1 MEAGGD
7 DDGEGGDPD
16 VLAAEE
22 LTHEVHE
29 GAGVFRHDA
38 GKEAGDDLSQPDDG
52 HGIGDVHGDVLQRN
66 VFAAPEGSGLGDRL
80 VCRLGAGLD
89 FVDVG
94 VLIVLAEEL
103 EAGKGD
109 QHEEVDC
116 HEQVVGHGSR
126 SGQVLAGGILGR
138 HGSEVHAAADVGAGH
153 HRGDLGQTRGIA
165 EGGTQQEVGDE
176 STHRGTHSTDD
187 PYDQHPAGV
196 LPNAAEVTLQQQQGD
211 AHRDD
216 DPPDDIII

>member
-1 MEAGGD
+1 M
-7 DDGEGGDPD
+7 
-16 VLAAEE
+16 
-22 LTHEVHE
+22 
-29 GAGVFRHDA
+29 
-38 GKEAGDDLSQPDDG
+38 
-52 HGIGDVHGDVLQRN
+52 
-66 VFAAPEGSGLGDRL
+66 
-80 VCRLGAGLD
+80 
-89 FVDVG
+89 
-94 VLIVLAEEL
+94 LAEEL

-138 HGSEVHAAADVGAGH
+138 QGREVHAAADVGAGH
-153 HRGDLGQTRGIA
+153 HRGDLGQTGGIA
-165 EGGTQQEVGDE
+165 EGGAEQEVGHE
-176 STHRGTHSTDD
+176 RTHRGTHRTDD
-187 PYDQHPAGV
+187 PHDQHPAGV